1 MWEASKKGFK
11 AYLRLEKS
19 LSDHSVEAYMHDVN
33 KLTDYL
39 QANDT
44 LKSPQELDLRTLQH
58 FVKWIT
64 ELGITAASQ
73 ARIISGIR
81 AFYRYCMLENIVTS
95 DPSVLLEAPKLKRI
109 LPDTLSFEEIENII
123 AQIDVSTADGSR
135 NKAILETMYSCGL
148 RVTEVISL
156 KMSCLY
162 FDVGFIRVIGKGDKE
177 VWHEIDCISCANC
190 CKQMTPTFTRK
201 DIRRISDHLEMKP
214 SQFKKRWLY
223 KNKNDKD
230 WVNINQPCQF
240 LDLSSNMC
248 SIYEVRPA
256 DCAGFPH
263 LTKKKMADYIHVHQK
278 NIDFTVRLLIKWLK
292 K

>member
-1 MWEASKKGFK
+1 MLAVNFYSFRQKIRIYKKTFK
-11 AYLRLEKS
+11 LFLKRLEK
-19 LSDHSVEAYMHDVN
+19 N
-33 KLTDYL
+33 PPK
-39 QANDT
+39 N
-44 LKSPQELDLRTLQH
+44 LDL
-58 FVKWIT
+58 I
-64 ELGITAASQ
+64 A
-73 ARIISGIR
+73 
-81 AFYRYCMLENIVTS
+81 
-95 DPSVLLEAPKLKRI
+95 
-109 LPDTLSFEEIENII
+109 EE
-123 AQIDVSTADGSR
+123 V
-135 NKAILETMYSCGL
+135 
-148 RVTEVISL
+148 
-156 KMSCLY
+156 
-162 FDVGFIRVIGKGDKE
+162 DKE
-177 VWHEIDCISCANC
+177 VWQEIDCISCANC